1 MAQKIFFNGISLHPK
16 TMMHAA
22 YLEGAQLYLKSCYYW
37 MKCDSVL
44 GHQTTKNHTLSPRA
58 PSGPGKKS
66 YQGWHDF
73 GNQPHWLAAG
83 DLPQSIILLMH
94 HGFLICPLTG
104 IQSGCPAALD
114 SGWVRV
120 FPGLAWVCLPREG
133 LEAQIQGRHW
143 RPVLSNPDSQN
154 VFIHCSC
161 FMKSCQFHP
170 LLLGLLV

>member
-120 FPGLAWVCLPREG
+120 FPGLAWVCLPQEG

-143 RPVLSNPDSQN
+143 QPVLSNPDSQN